1 MAVRAAPLAHYV
13 PFSQPVVTRMGNS
26 MSSKSSKSDPASLP
40 PDFIIVGKV
49 RKPHGVR
56 GEVMVEILSDVGGR
70 FDPGAELEI
79 VQGSVPRR
87 KARVVAARRAK
98 GDAIIRFEGF
108 ESRDDA
114 SELRGALLEV
124 GRTEVPSA
132 PEGSYYFFELVGCVC
147 EDVRH
152 GELGTVERILED
164 GGGLVLE
171 IKREAETLLIP
182 FVKAYLKGMDR
193 AGRRI
198 EVDLPEG
205 LVEIC
210 TSRF

>member
-1 MAVRAAPLAHYV
+1 
-13 PFSQPVVTRMGNS
+13 
-26 MSSKSSKSDPASLP
+26 MSSKSSNSDPALP
-40 PDFIIVGKV
+40 LPDSIVVGKV

-56 GEVMVEILSDVGGR
+56 GEVVVEILSDVEGR
-70 FDPGAELEI
+70 FGPGADVEI

-87 KARVVAARRAK
+87 KARIAAARRTK
-98 GDAIIRFEGF
+98 GEAIIRFEGI
-108 ESRDDA
+108 ENRDDA
-114 SELRGALLEV
+114 SELRGALLEIA
-124 GRTEVPSA
+124 RTEVPSA

-147 EDVRH
+147 EDIRE
-152 GELGTVERILED
+152 GELGTVERVLED

-171 IKREAETLLIP
+171 INKGSETLLIP
-182 FVKAYLKGMDR
+182 FVRAYLTEMDR
-193 AGRRI
+193 VGRRI

>member
-1 MAVRAAPLAHYV
+1 
-13 PFSQPVVTRMGNS
+13 
-26 MSSKSSKSDPASLP
+26 MSSKSSKSDSANPLP
-40 PDFIIVGKV
+40 DSIIVGKV

-56 GEVMVEILSDVGGR
+56 GEVVVEILSDVGGR
-70 FDPGAELEI
+70 FDPGANLEI

-87 KARVVAARRAK
+87 SARIADTRRK
-98 GDAIIRFEGF
+98 DRDAIIRFEGF
-108 ESRDDA
+108 DSRDDA

-124 GRTEVPSA
+124 NRTEVPSA

-147 EDVRH
+147 EDARE

-171 IKREAETLLIP
+171 IKQGAETLLIP
-182 FVKAYLKGMDR
+182 FVRAYLKRMDPV
-193 AGRRI
+193 GRRI
-198 EVDLPEG
+198 ELDLPEG